1 MRKVKGDYW
10 KTEQNTVK
18 IQIRTQHAQE
28 QIQEALPGWVC
39 ISFGYV
45 PKTSE
50 DIYVFEKEFKSEIDW
65 TNFLNSDKLK
75 ESIEMKEVPNG

>member
-10 KTEQNTVK
+10 KTEHNTVK
-18 IQIRTQHAQE
+18 IQIRTQDGQDE
-28 QIQEALPGWVC
+28 IQEALPGWVC
-39 ISFGYV
+39 VSFGYV

-75 ESIEMKEVPNG
+75 ETIEMREVLNG